1 MDQQAPVAEVVVVP
15 VAGVQITLPVAV
27 VVLDYMA
34 KVLAVPL
41 VSLPA
46 VKVVVAVAAAQ
57 TDKIVAFQTTVAE
70 MADCMAVVVAQ
81 VAVAP
86 WPAEAVVL

>member
-46 VKVVVAVAAAQ
+46 VKVVVAVAAAR
-57 TDKIVAFQTTVAE
+57 TDKIVALQTTAAE
-70 MADCMAVVVAQ
+70 MADCMVVVVAQ